1 MPCRRRVRPPRTPA
15 RLAAATVDA
24 PDRARRRKAVLRR
37 HRLRASTTQAATPRR
52 RTRALGRPARA
63 RSRDGL
69 LFSPSRPPE
78 AAPARRPRR
87 DRRRATRAAAH
98 STGFEC
104 APALGHPPPA
114 RRGGR
119 TPRGPL
125 FFFLGFFSRDPL
137 RGLSLIR
144 RKRSASPSRRGSPP
158 IRLRARPDLR
168 DPPRATSRRSALCLN
183 PLSSSR
189 PTKSS
194 WSCRA
199 ATPAR
204 RL

>member
-87 DRRRATRAAAH
+87 DRRRATRASAH

-144 RKRSASPSRRGSPP
+144 SGPLRPRGAGRRRSASE
-158 IRLRARPDLR
+158 RALTSAI
-168 DPPRATSRRSALCLN
+168 PPRAISRRSALSLN

-189 PTKSS
+189 PTKLS

>member
-87 DRRRATRAAAH
+87 DRRRATRASAH

-144 RKRSASPSRRGSPP
+144 SGPLRPRGAGRRRSASE
-158 IRLRARPDLR
+158 RALTSAI
-168 DPPRATSRRSALCLN
+168 PPRAISRRSGLSLN

>member
-87 DRRRATRAAAH
+87 DRRRATRASAH

-144 RKRSASPSRRGSPP
+144 SGPLRPRGASRRRSASE
-158 IRLRARPDLR
+158 RALTSAI
-168 DPPRATSRRSALCLN
+168 PPRAISRRSALSLN

>member
-15 RLAAATVDA
+15 RSPRRPWTRPTERAAGRPCYDATVC
-24 PDRARRRKAVLRR
+24 ARRRLRR
-37 HRLRASTTQAATPRR
+37 RRRGDGRARSVDPRARGAAMGYFFPRRVRRKRRQRDDRDAIDAERRAPR
-52 RTRALGRPARA
+52 RTRRAL
-63 RSRDGL
+63 S
-69 LFSPSRPPE
+69 
-78 AAPARRPRR
+78 ARRRSVIH
-87 DRRRATRAAAH
+87 RRRAAAA
-98 STGFEC
+98 
-104 APALGHPPPA
+104 
-114 RRGGR
+114 R

-144 RKRSASPSRRGSPP
+144 SGPLRPRGAGRRRSASE
-158 IRLRARPDLR
+158 RALTSAI
-168 DPPRATSRRSALCLN
+168 PPRAISRRSALSLN

>member
-1 MPCRRRVRPPRTPA
+1 MPRRRRVRPPRTPA

-87 DRRRATRAAAH
+87 DRRRATRASAH

-144 RKRSASPSRRGSPP
+144 SGSLRPRGAGRRRSASE
-158 IRLRARPDLR
+158 RALTSAI
-168 DPPRATSRRSALCLN
+168 PPRAISRRSALSLN

>member
-69 LFSPSRPPE
+69 LF
-78 AAPARRPRR
+78 PRR
-87 DRRRATRAAAH
+87 VRRKRRQRDDRDAIDAERRAPRRTRRA
-98 STGFEC
+98 EC

-144 RKRSASPSRRGSPP
+144 SGSLRPRGAGRRRSASE
-158 IRLRARPDLR
+158 RALTSAI
-168 DPPRATSRRSALCLN
+168 PPRAISRRSALSLN